1 MLEDEE
7 KVADELVRGEYE
19 LVLHINIQ
27 DLFEHFPLTIKGVSE
42 WAGMN
47 RDLLNQYVKG
57 EKTMSKKQALRITD
71 AIHRI
76 GTELIQLQF

>member
-1 MLEDEE
+1 
-7 KVADELVRGEYE
+7 
-19 LVLHINIQ
+19 
-27 DLFEHFPLTIKGVSE
+27 
-42 WAGMN
+42 MN
-47 RDLLNQYVKG
+47 RYLLNQYVKG